1 MPDLETLKEM
11 DKKLQEEKIAIAF
24 HSYGIVMK
32 ALEMPDFK
40 KWKEAQKDNLAFDY
54 DYYHQNCVDN
64 FEEPIG
70 FDIWALGRFLEE
82 YPTME

>member
-1 MPDLETLKEM
+1 MPDLEELKKM
-11 DKKLQEEKIAIAF
+11 DKQLQEEKIEIIS

-32 ALEMPDFK
+32 AIEMPDFK
-40 KWKEAQKDNLAFDY
+40 EWEKKVKDNLAFDY

-70 FDIWALGRFLEE
+70 FDIWALGRYLGEKDA
-82 YPTME
+82 